1 MDVCENLILLKILR
15 LLYTGIK
22 VIRIVVPIALMIK
35 LMIDV
40 YHHILNP
47 DSKQIKELS
56 IKRIIAAI
64 VVFLSPIFVNLV
76 LKLVEVGGGNRPDY
90 PYCLTT
96 LDNIG
101 YFERLAEAKRELKNE
116 NKKVQDNA
124 AIQKAQ
130 WDQAQKLLEEA
141 KKSIIDDSSALYLG
155 QRYQLSDRELR
166 GLCGV
171 AKAEQGTITGAQAEA
186 SLMANLYELLSSK
199 SKFYQ
204 NGLYNYVRNGGW
216 FAHAADH
223 MDNNNCS
230 PEYLNAVRDV
240 LVNGNRTL
248 PLYVNEHDC
257 MNCSTAH
264 ACGAV
269 SKGDICKINTNGI
282 DYTTMDQIKNK
293 ANYVRDNT
301 KVYTYYMR
309 NDQTNYWIFHSFPG
323 RKKDPDNP
331 QKYIVVGDPFGYTL
345 AARQRV
351 ERMGR

>member
-155 QRYQLSDRELR
+155 QRYRLSDRELR

-171 AKAEQGTITGAQAEA
+171 AKAEQGTIIGAKAEA
-186 SLMANLYELLSSK
+186 SLMANLYELLSSS

-204 NGLYNYVRNGGW
+204 NGLYNYVRNSGW

-223 MDNNNCS
+223 MDNSTCS
-230 PEYLNAVRDV
+230 TTYLNAIRDV

-248 PLYVNEHDC
+248 PFYVNEHDC

-282 DYTTMDQIKNK
+282 DYTTMEQIKNRS
-293 ANYVRDNT
+293 NYIKDYT

-309 NDQTNYWIFHSFPG
+309 NDQTNYWIFHSFPAS
-323 RKKDPDNP
+323 NS
-331 QKYIVVGDPFGYTL
+331 DPFGYTIS
-345 AARQRV
+345 ARQRV
-351 ERMGR
+351 ESMGR